1 MAFGTLFGWFDDT
14 IDYIINIFVVDIS
27 MRFIYY
33 LILISSFY
41 LLYSLCTCIIVV
53 QITMYQSVFLQVW
66 QQNLDV
72 TDRVENEIIAFMWQT
87 NLIVCYPFL
96 ILAYVSISKN
106 PSKMQHSLCGSWFGL
121 MIEIDFLP
129 MLRLLYLFLTSIP
142 PSIFSKAMA

>member
-1 MAFGTLFGWFDDT
+1 MALGTLFGWFDDT

-27 MRFIYY
+27 MGFIYH

-66 QQNLDV
+66 HQDLDV
-72 TDRVENEIIAFMWQT
+72 TDRVKNEIVAFMWQT

-96 ILAYVSISKN
+96 DTGIC
-106 PSKMQHSLCGSWFGL
+106 QHIKETFK
-121 MIEIDFLP
+121 DTTF
-129 MLRLLYLFLTSIP
+129 FV
-142 PSIFSKAMA
+142 